1 MHVVESGWV
10 VQDLFWSDKMNE
22 PVKKVLPGWLWAILA
37 LALMAVVLFLF
48 FTDRRHEPGPA
59 LRYDVSEYEAVEE
72 DLIRY
77 AETQRIPVELEAPC
91 GLAVIG
97 DGRLLV
103 VGDTYLLVLDAS
115 GKELARRELVFQ
127 PRCVAA
133 AGDSAIYLGAS
144 DGVALLATPE
154 ADPVRWD
161 TLGENALLTS
171 LAVNEQ
177 YVYAADAGNAR
188 VLQYDRS
195 GRLLR
200 EFGGPNDAQNPRR
213 FIVPSPYFDIAFDGM
228 GSLWIANPGK
238 LGVENYRENGDLL
251 STWHKPGLG
260 LDAFAGCC
268 NPAHIAFSSGNVLVS
283 AEKGL
288 NRVKTFAADRS
299 FAGVVAT
306 PEAIQ
311 AGWSEAD
318 NVYAPA
324 PIRDLAVAGGDRI
337 LVLHG
342 PLHCILVYE
351 ERAPGKDK
359 E

>member
-1 MHVVESGWV
+1 
-10 VQDLFWSDKMNE
+10 MNE

-115 GKELARRELVFQ
+115 GRNLPGGAGLSAALCGRGRRQCDLSG
-127 PRCVAA
+127 RIGRRGA
-133 AGDSAIYLGAS
+133 AGHA
-144 DGVALLATPE
+144 E

-200 EFGGPNDAQNPRR
+200 EFGAERR
-213 FIVPSPYFDIAFDGM
+213 AKSAPLYRAHRISILLLTAWVPCG
-228 GSLWIANPGK
+228 
-238 LGVENYRENGDLL
+238 
-251 STWHKPGLG
+251 
-260 LDAFAGCC
+260 
-268 NPAHIAFSSGNVLVS
+268 
-283 AEKGL
+283 
-288 NRVKTFAADRS
+288 
-299 FAGVVAT
+299 
-306 PEAIQ
+306 
-311 AGWSEAD
+311 
-318 NVYAPA
+318 
-324 PIRDLAVAGGDRI
+324 
-337 LVLHG
+337 
-342 PLHCILVYE
+342 
-351 ERAPGKDK
+351 
-359 E
+359 